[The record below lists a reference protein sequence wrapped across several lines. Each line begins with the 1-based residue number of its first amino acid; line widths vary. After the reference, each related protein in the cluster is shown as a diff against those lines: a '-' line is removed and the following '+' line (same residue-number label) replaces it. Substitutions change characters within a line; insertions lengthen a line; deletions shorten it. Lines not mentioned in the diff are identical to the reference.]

1 MREQFDVHPDTLSGH
16 GAAVVALAPELEG
29 VESEVRAQ
37 RLSPA
42 PVSVWSELGVF
53 SDVWTDALNA
63 IGGALDYFGRSLAD
77 AAGSYA
83 VADSSAAQGLS
94 RSSSLSMGM

>member
-42 PVSVWSELGVF
+42 KSFRSYKKYRRR
-53 SDVWTDALNA
+53 
-63 IGGALDYFGRSLAD
+63 IFGILKMKCR
-77 AAGSYA
+77 
-83 VADSSAAQGLS
+83 
-94 RSSSLSMGM
+94 

>member
-63 IGGALDYFGRSLAD
+63 IGGALDYFGRSPLTRP
-77 AAGSYA
+77 GRMPWPILQRRK
-83 VADSSAAQGLS
+83 VF
-94 RSSSLSMGM
+94 RVRRR

>member
-42 PVSVWSELGVF
+42 QGF
-53 SDVWTDALNA
+53 Q
-63 IGGALDYFGRSLAD
+63 GGGL
-77 AAGSYA
+77 
-83 VADSSAAQGLS
+83 VTGLS
-94 RSSSLSMGM
+94 RMALIIQILR